1 MLALISLKAEMNK
14 TRKKDL
20 PPCCLNSNGEGKR
33 DLYLN
38 LNNIVYIGGNI
49 YQRKIKQ

>member
-1 MLALISLKAEMNK
+1 MNK

-33 DLYLN
+33 EDIYLN
-38 LNNIVYIGGNI
+38 LNNTVYIGGNI